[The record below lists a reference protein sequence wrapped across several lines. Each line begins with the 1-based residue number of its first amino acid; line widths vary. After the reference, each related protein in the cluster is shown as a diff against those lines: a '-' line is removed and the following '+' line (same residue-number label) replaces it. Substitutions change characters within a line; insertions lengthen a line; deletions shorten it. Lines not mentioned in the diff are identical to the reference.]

1 MKAKWKPCTQIIT
14 AFIYHLQVVPLFSH
28 TSRFSLVRMNQ
39 GTLGFAGNLKVKPV
53 KQPEPHLD
61 QVNEDM
67 EIPHSNVPP
76 QQLLQLHLSGCK
88 GTITQD
94 GVFPLTL
101 LDALSAF
108 AVPKALLLLL
118 KTEEQSFTTDRFITA
133 KPLNGN
139 SSLISAHMA

>member
-1 MKAKWKPCTQIIT
+1 
-14 AFIYHLQVVPLFSH
+14 
-28 TSRFSLVRMNQ
+28 MNL
-39 GTLGFAGNLKVKPV
+39 GTLGLAGNLKVKPE

-61 QVNEDM
+61 QVNKDM

-76 QQLLQLHLSGCK
+76 QQLLQLHLTGCK

-101 LDALSAF
+101 LAALSAF
-108 AVPKALLLLL
+108 ALPKALLLLL
-118 KTEEQSFTTDRFITA
+118 KTEEQSFTTGRFITA

-139 SSLISAHMA
+139 FSLINAHMA